1 MSNKN
6 FELQIML
13 TFIQLIGQLIGSDI
27 KEYRIKVKKNKTITG
42 RVKKFNSLITNDAV
56 RIS

>member
-27 KEYRIKVKKNKTITG
+27 KEYRIKVKKKQN
-42 RVKKFNSLITNDAV
+42 NNWPC
-56 RIS
+56 